1 MSEQYKDNTFCFNPK
16 KKICTCRSLCLQVCK
31 KVFKPVKNVFNTI
44 LPTLAFLICRY
55 MYSTT
60 DLHLLCYSNVSWL
73 FRYCFRIF
81 VQYSILSF
89 NFSYSLISTVNTLM
103 IELHLKK
110 KVFKYFMIQIDL
122 LVIFTLHNTS
132 VSTSAQEAVD
142 QKKDMDE
149 EDEEDHD
156 ESMEDDEDLSEED
169 MEEDKQGSL
178 AKAAI
183 TGRSVTLQM
192 LISEKIIEP
201 GPALLSLKYL
211 VKDYS
216 VPVTV
221 TIYSVTG
228 TLY

>member
-1 MSEQYKDNTFCFNPK
+1 
-16 KKICTCRSLCLQVCK
+16 
-31 KVFKPVKNVFNTI
+31 
-44 LPTLAFLICRY
+44 
-55 MYSTT
+55 
-60 DLHLLCYSNVSWL
+60 
-73 FRYCFRIF
+73 
-81 VQYSILSF
+81 
-89 NFSYSLISTVNTLM
+89 
-103 IELHLKK
+103 
-110 KVFKYFMIQIDL
+110 MIQIDL

-211 VKDYS
+211 VQEPFIDMIQC
-216 VPVTV
+216 
-221 TIYSVTG
+221 TIMS
-228 TLY
+228 LI

>member
-1 MSEQYKDNTFCFNPK
+1 MSVG
-16 KKICTCRSLCLQVCK
+16 CLD
-31 KVFKPVKNVFNTI
+31 I
-44 LPTLAFLICRY
+44 ALGL
-55 MYSTT
+55 
-60 DLHLLCYSNVSWL
+60 
-73 FRYCFRIF
+73 F

-89 NFSYSLISTVNTLM
+89 NFSYSLISVNTLM

-211 VKDYS
+211 VIK
-216 VPVTV
+216 
-221 TIYSVTG
+221 G
-228 TLY
+228 L

>member
-1 MSEQYKDNTFCFNPK
+1 MSVG
-16 KKICTCRSLCLQVCK
+16 CLD
-31 KVFKPVKNVFNTI
+31 I
-44 LPTLAFLICRY
+44 ALGL
-55 MYSTT
+55 
-60 DLHLLCYSNVSWL
+60 
-73 FRYCFRIF
+73 F

-89 NFSYSLISTVNTLM
+89 NFSYNLISTVNTLM

-211 VKDYS
+211 VKDYC
-216 VPVTV
+216 VHVTV
-221 TIYSVTG
+221 TICSVTG

>member
-1 MSEQYKDNTFCFNPK
+1 MSVG
-16 KKICTCRSLCLQVCK
+16 CLDY
-31 KVFKPVKNVFNTI
+31 I
-44 LPTLAFLICRY
+44 ALGL
-55 MYSTT
+55 
-60 DLHLLCYSNVSWL
+60 
-73 FRYCFRIF
+73 F

-89 NFSYSLISTVNTLM
+89 NFSYSLISVNTLM

-211 VKDYS
+211 VIK
-216 VPVTV
+216 
-221 TIYSVTG
+221 G
-228 TLY
+228 L

>member
-1 MSEQYKDNTFCFNPK
+1 MSVG
-16 KKICTCRSLCLQVCK
+16 CLD
-31 KVFKPVKNVFNTI
+31 I
-44 LPTLAFLICRY
+44 ALRL
-55 MYSTT
+55 
-60 DLHLLCYSNVSWL
+60 
-73 FRYCFRIF
+73 F

-89 NFSYSLISTVNTLM
+89 NFSYSFISTVNTLM
-103 IELHLKK
+103 IELHFKK
-110 KVFKYFMIQIDL
+110 KVFKYSMIQIDL

>member
-1 MSEQYKDNTFCFNPK
+1 
-16 KKICTCRSLCLQVCK
+16 
-31 KVFKPVKNVFNTI
+31 
-44 LPTLAFLICRY
+44 
-55 MYSTT
+55 
-60 DLHLLCYSNVSWL
+60 
-73 FRYCFRIF
+73 
-81 VQYSILSF
+81 
-89 NFSYSLISTVNTLM
+89 M

-211 VKDYS
+211 VKDYC
-216 VPVTV
+216 VHVTV
-221 TIYSVTG
+221 TSYSVTG

>member
-1 MSEQYKDNTFCFNPK
+1 MSLIQYFPLLLFEFVV
-16 KKICTCRSLCLQVCK
+16 ICTVQLTYTCFAIVMSVGCLD
-31 KVFKPVKNVFNTI
+31 I
-44 LPTLAFLICRY
+44 ALGL
-55 MYSTT
+55 
-60 DLHLLCYSNVSWL
+60 
-73 FRYCFRIF
+73 F

-89 NFSYSLISTVNTLM
+89 NFSYSLIFTVNTLM

>member
-1 MSEQYKDNTFCFNPK
+1 
-16 KKICTCRSLCLQVCK
+16 
-31 KVFKPVKNVFNTI
+31 
-44 LPTLAFLICRY
+44 
-55 MYSTT
+55 
-60 DLHLLCYSNVSWL
+60 
-73 FRYCFRIF
+73 
-81 VQYSILSF
+81 
-89 NFSYSLISTVNTLM
+89 
-103 IELHLKK
+103 
-110 KVFKYFMIQIDL
+110 MIQIDL

-211 VKDYS
+211 VKYYC
-216 VPVTV
+216 VHVTV

>member
-1 MSEQYKDNTFCFNPK
+1 MSVG
-16 KKICTCRSLCLQVCK
+16 CLDY
-31 KVFKPVKNVFNTI
+31 I
-44 LPTLAFLICRY
+44 ALGL
-55 MYSTT
+55 
-60 DLHLLCYSNVSWL
+60 
-73 FRYCFRIF
+73 F

-89 NFSYSLISTVNTLM
+89 NFSYSLISVNTLM

-110 KVFKYFMIQIDL
+110 KVFKYLMIQIDL

-211 VKDYS
+211 VKDCMLQLQS
-216 VPVTV
+216 
-221 TIYSVTG
+221 I
-228 TLY
+228 L

>member
-1 MSEQYKDNTFCFNPK
+1 MSVG
-16 KKICTCRSLCLQVCK
+16 CLD
-31 KVFKPVKNVFNTI
+31 I
-44 LPTLAFLICRY
+44 ALGL
-55 MYSTT
+55 
-60 DLHLLCYSNVSWL
+60 
-73 FRYCFRIF
+73 F

-103 IELHLKK
+103 IELHFKK
-110 KVFKYFMIQIDL
+110 KVFKYSMIQIDL

-211 VKDYS
+211 VKDYCVHMLQLQS
-216 VPVTV
+216 
-221 TIYSVTG
+221 I
-228 TLY
+228 L

>member
-1 MSEQYKDNTFCFNPK
+1 MSVG
-16 KKICTCRSLCLQVCK
+16 CLD
-31 KVFKPVKNVFNTI
+31 I
-44 LPTLAFLICRY
+44 ALGL
-55 MYSTT
+55 
-60 DLHLLCYSNVSWL
+60 
-73 FRYCFRIF
+73 F

-211 VKDYS
+211 VKDYC
-216 VPVTV
+216 VHVTV
-221 TIYSVTG
+221 TIFSVTG

>member
-1 MSEQYKDNTFCFNPK
+1 MSVG
-16 KKICTCRSLCLQVCK
+16 CLD
-31 KVFKPVKNVFNTI
+31 I
-44 LPTLAFLICRY
+44 ALGL
-55 MYSTT
+55 
-60 DLHLLCYSNVSWL
+60 
-73 FRYCFRIF
+73 F
-81 VQYSILSF
+81 VQYSILGF
-89 NFSYSLISTVNTLM
+89 NFSYSLISLNTLM

-216 VPVTV
+216 VHVTV

>member
-1 MSEQYKDNTFCFNPK
+1 
-16 KKICTCRSLCLQVCK
+16 
-31 KVFKPVKNVFNTI
+31 
-44 LPTLAFLICRY
+44 
-55 MYSTT
+55 
-60 DLHLLCYSNVSWL
+60 
-73 FRYCFRIF
+73 
-81 VQYSILSF
+81 
-89 NFSYSLISTVNTLM
+89 
-103 IELHLKK
+103 
-110 KVFKYFMIQIDL
+110 MIQIDL

-211 VKDYS
+211 VIK
-216 VPVTV
+216 
-221 TIYSVTG
+221 G
-228 TLY
+228 L

>member
-1 MSEQYKDNTFCFNPK
+1 
-16 KKICTCRSLCLQVCK
+16 
-31 KVFKPVKNVFNTI
+31 
-44 LPTLAFLICRY
+44 
-55 MYSTT
+55 
-60 DLHLLCYSNVSWL
+60 
-73 FRYCFRIF
+73 
-81 VQYSILSF
+81 
-89 NFSYSLISTVNTLM
+89 M

-211 VKDYS
+211 VIK
-216 VPVTV
+216 
-221 TIYSVTG
+221 G
-228 TLY
+228 L

>member
-1 MSEQYKDNTFCFNPK
+1 
-16 KKICTCRSLCLQVCK
+16 
-31 KVFKPVKNVFNTI
+31 
-44 LPTLAFLICRY
+44 
-55 MYSTT
+55 
-60 DLHLLCYSNVSWL
+60 
-73 FRYCFRIF
+73 
-81 VQYSILSF
+81 
-89 NFSYSLISTVNTLM
+89 
-103 IELHLKK
+103 
-110 KVFKYFMIQIDL
+110 
-122 LVIFTLHNTS
+122 
-132 VSTSAQEAVD
+132 
-142 QKKDMDE
+142 MDE

-211 VKDYS
+211 VKDYC
-216 VPVTV
+216 VHVTV

-228 TLY
+228 TLYWYDTVYHHEFDMTFLKKPTSISLAA